1 MYIDI
6 KQAVEFLKDND
17 YYHIL
22 AHVSPDGDT
31 IGSCYALYYAL
42 KQMGK
47 KSKVLCA
54 DEINNKYEYIFDDVP
69 FEDFI
74 PNKVIA
80 CDIADEN
87 LLGDLQQEYRGN
99 IDLCLDHHL
108 SNKNYAKMTL
118 LDSRA
123 AANCELIFRLIKDL
137 NVTIDEKIAMCLY
150 TGIVTDTG
158 CFRFSNTTSQTHLIA
173 AELLKINFSHYEINR
188 EMFEIKKME
197 RMRLETMLITDMQ
210 SYFNHR
216 CHIVIIHKKQMEELG
231 LIDSDLEGINSITTQ
246 ISGTLV
252 GITIKEKPD
261 NNYRLSLRSTGKVNV
276 SEICQKFGGGG
287 HFNAAGCVIKGKEEE
302 VVKKIV
308 EALSEVMTWGSVN
321 AE

>member
-1 MYIDI
+1 
-6 KQAVEFLKDND
+6 
-17 YYHIL
+17 L

-47 KSKVLCA
+47 KSRVVCA
-54 DEINNKYEYIFDDVP
+54 DEISKKYEFLFDDEP

-74 PNKVIA
+74 PKKIIA
-80 CDIADEN
+80 CDVADEN
-87 LLGDLQQEYRGN
+87 LLGDLQREYGGCV
-99 IDLCLDHHL
+99 DLCIDHHL
-108 SNKNYAKMTL
+108 SNKDYAKITL

-123 AANCELIFRLIKDL
+123 AANCELVFRLLKEL
-137 NVTIDEKIAMCLY
+137 NVIITEKIAMCLY

-173 AELLKINFSHYEINR
+173 AELLQINFSHYEINR

-197 RMRLETMLITDMQ
+197 RMRLETMLITGMQ

-216 CHIVIIHKKQMEELG
+216 CHIVVIHKNQMDELG
-231 LIDSDLEGINSITTQ
+231 LTDSDLEGINAITTQ

-261 NNYRLSLRSTGKVNV
+261 NTYRLSLRSTGKVNV

-287 HFNAAGCVIKGKEEE
+287 HFNAAGCAIKGTEKE
-302 VVKKIV
+302 VVEKIV
-308 EALSEVMTWGSVN
+308 AALSEVMTWGSVN